1 MKTPIRCVCGLLPF
15 LLTACFHKDQV
26 AQVQQTAPAIVDV
39 PLPTPPPPPAD
50 VPTPAQAAPTT
61 QPAPATTPPPKQEE
75 KPVKHKSRHTAPA
88 VPVSENKTTEQA
100 SNNAP
105 GTSAVSAIG
114 QLSAGDATD
123 SRKQTE
129 ASLASTENGLKA
141 ITRPLNDQ
149 EQKTA
154 AQIREFLKQA
164 RAALATGDADGA
176 NTLALKAKVL
186 LGEISQ

>member
-15 LLTACFHKDQV
+15 MLTACFHKTQV

-50 VPTPAQAAPTT
+50 VPAPAQTAPTT

-75 KPVKHKSRHTAPA
+75 KPVKHKSRHT

-100 SNNAP
+100 SNSVP
-105 GTSAVSAIG
+105 PTSAVSAIG